1 MGLGKTYSTKYL
13 ADSNNN
19 TGAAGQVLST
29 TSTGIDWADAN
40 TLPGAGLWLEIGND
54 IYNSNTGNVG
64 IGTASPSFGT
74 GGGLQIT
81 NATQA
86 NLRFTDTS
94 ASTFITDLALSNDD
108 FYIIN
113 RASSGQLK
121 FRVNASN
128 EAMTIDSN
136 GNVGIGTTS
145 PSKKLEITGSTPTAG
160 DTTLHL
166 KVPTGN
172 ITAGVTEMGN
182 ILFSSSDA
190 SSGGTGSIAKI
201 STIAGAGTS
210 AWIGSGRPTDLAFF
224 TQPLGTSATLVEAM
238 RIDQDGKVGIGTTSP
253 SQKLEVSTSNY
264 NVSKFVGN
272 TDDGTGYV
280 GAVVEIESNN
290 DARGRGVYLT
300 HRLSTDTTDSEWYAG
315 VPYTGDGYSIG
326 NAAYGT
332 SINSDTGPAHKDQ
345 SKLFILENGNV
356 GIGTVGPGVKLDVV
370 GDVYLRQTTFTNIVR
385 PYSTQQLT
393 LLGGGANTLFVNGN
407 VGIGTTS
414 PAYKLDVEGSA
425 NNADI
430 GIRINNT
437 FDDNLATSNPT
448 SVLWLNA
455 ASNNGYLRVHGA
467 PANTAAKHQIDLGS
481 TAGSS
486 FLTFSPGGAEKMRI
500 TTLGGI
506 SFGSTGTAYGSSG
519 QVLTSA
525 GDASPTWTTPTTGT
539 VTGSGSATQVAF
551 WDGESSLTGSQNL
564 YWDSTNSHLGIGD
577 TTPGSRLKVTSGTSE
592 TSIYT
597 VDINH
602 VRNDANV
609 STMAMRLNVDLS
621 GADTTTADRTNYGL
635 FVDTDSSANG
645 DATHEHRIRGVGS
658 FVNFTGFTDVAQGG
672 HFLAESNYLL
682 GKTAQ
687 LVGVYAQAAHDT
699 SSTDGGVSNMYG
711 VFGTSSIQDL
721 GDVDNAF
728 GGYFSVSIST
738 NRGNANVGVTKG
750 VEGHIDIDKANTIT
764 YGEMMAVSGIIDNNE
779 GTVPTFGNQY
789 LFKGDYQGTK
799 GGNAY
804 GIYCE
809 GDKHYFDGNVG
820 IGTTSPGY
828 PFSLES
834 ATTGLISR
842 IYNTNAD
849 GQGLLIRA
857 GATTSATRVFQAA
870 SSDDT
875 KIMTV
880 NSNGNV
886 GIGTTSPSTRLEVSA
901 SATTSV
907 DIAHFS
913 NSNGSA
919 KIKHSLDGVGSGQIS
934 IFDASNNEDIRLST
948 QSDSWFNAGN
958 VGIGTV
964 DPSSLLSLGNAV
976 DAQKLL
982 LYDNSDF
989 NKYGF
994 GIQSNEFRQF
1004 YPSNSFL
1011 SIGTI
1016 STVDGST
1023 YAERMRIDSN
1033 GNVGIG
1039 TTSPSNKLEVVGSN
1053 AVRIHDGTDQGSIFF
1068 RGDRDDVY
1076 IKESNYQLL
1085 FGAPSGMVFE
1095 LDTNL
1100 NDNDVFNVMHRG
1112 SSRMYINGASG
1123 NVGIGVTSPIGKL
1136 NVSKDSTTDGL
1147 SQAITV
1153 SSSSVSTKRM
1163 NLGYVP
1169 GSNYAFID
1177 VINYAISNTNQA
1189 LSLQPNGGNVG
1200 IGTTSPIAPLH
1211 ITGPAPIATQP
1222 VIKVERT
1229 SPVVDYQDTNP
1240 TNGYLFFTER
1250 FSNLAG
1256 SVISTRKVM
1265 QNPGGEGVYTNFN
1278 HGLLTGQGTE
1288 HNQRNNSF
1296 HWKIDNSTNEVLTI
1310 NTSGNVG
1317 IGTTN
1322 PNAKLNVNGGIKIEG
1337 TNSLSFGGTVSIP
1350 AWGINSSGN
1359 DLIIND
1365 QATTVGDVLLT
1376 NAGNVG
1382 IGTTSPSYKL
1392 DVSGNG
1398 RFTSTVT
1405 AANFILSSDERLKE
1419 NIEKA
1424 CDNRIKAD
1432 WKTFELKTD
1441 KGQKRYGVIA
1451 QELEKTNP
1459 EFVREDTQGFK
1470 SVAYIDLLIAK
1481 IAELEARLEKA
1492 GI

>member
-1 MGLGKTYSTKYL
+1 
-13 ADSNNN
+13 
-19 TGAAGQVLST
+19 
-29 TSTGIDWADAN
+29 
-40 TLPGAGLWLEIGND
+40 
-54 IYNSNTGNVG
+54 
-64 IGTASPSFGT
+64 
-74 GGGLQIT
+74 
-81 NATQA
+81 
-86 NLRFTDTS
+86 
-94 ASTFITDLALSNDD
+94 
-108 FYIIN
+108 
-113 RASSGQLK
+113 
-121 FRVNASN
+121 
-128 EAMTIDSN
+128 
-136 GNVGIGTTS
+136 
-145 PSKKLEITGSTPTAG
+145 
-160 DTTLHL
+160 
-166 KVPTGN
+166 
-172 ITAGVTEMGN
+172 
-182 ILFSSSDA
+182 
-190 SSGGTGSIAKI
+190 
-201 STIAGAGTS
+201 
-210 AWIGSGRPTDLAFF
+210 
-224 TQPLGTSATLVEAM
+224 
-238 RIDQDGKVGIGTTSP
+238 
-253 SQKLEVSTSNY
+253 
-264 NVSKFVGN
+264 
-272 TDDGTGYV
+272 
-280 GAVVEIESNN
+280 
-290 DARGRGVYLT
+290 
-300 HRLSTDTTDSEWYAG
+300 
-315 VPYTGDGYSIG
+315 
-326 NAAYGT
+326 
-332 SINSDTGPAHKDQ
+332 
-345 SKLFILENGNV
+345 
-356 GIGTVGPGVKLDVV
+356 
-370 GDVYLRQTTFTNIVR
+370 
-385 PYSTQQLT
+385 
-393 LLGGGANTLFVNGN
+393 
-407 VGIGTTS
+407 
-414 PAYKLDVEGSA
+414 
-425 NNADI
+425 
-430 GIRINNT
+430 
-437 FDDNLATSNPT
+437 
-448 SVLWLNA
+448 
-455 ASNNGYLRVHGA
+455 
-467 PANTAAKHQIDLGS
+467 
-481 TAGSS
+481 
-486 FLTFSPGGAEKMRI
+486 
-500 TTLGGI
+500 
-506 SFGSTGTAYGSSG
+506 
-519 QVLTSA
+519 
-525 GDASPTWTTPTTGT
+525 
-539 VTGSGSATQVAF
+539 
-551 WDGESSLTGSQNL
+551 
-564 YWDSTNSHLGIGD
+564 
-577 TTPGSRLKVTSGTSE
+577 
-592 TSIYT
+592 
-597 VDINH
+597 
-602 VRNDANV
+602 
-609 STMAMRLNVDLS
+609 
-621 GADTTTADRTNYGL
+621 
-635 FVDTDSSANG
+635 
-645 DATHEHRIRGVGS
+645 
-658 FVNFTGFTDVAQGG
+658 
-672 HFLAESNYLL
+672 
-682 GKTAQ
+682 
-687 LVGVYAQAAHDT
+687 
-699 SSTDGGVSNMYG
+699 
-711 VFGTSSIQDL
+711 
-721 GDVDNAF
+721 
-728 GGYFSVSIST
+728 
-738 NRGNANVGVTKG
+738 
-750 VEGHIDIDKANTIT
+750 
-764 YGEMMAVSGIIDNNE
+764 
-779 GTVPTFGNQY
+779 
-789 LFKGDYQGTK
+789 
-799 GGNAY
+799 
-804 GIYCE
+804 
-809 GDKHYFDGNVG
+809 
-820 IGTTSPGY
+820 
-828 PFSLES
+828 
-834 ATTGLISR
+834 
-842 IYNTNAD
+842 
-849 GQGLLIRA
+849 
-857 GATTSATRVFQAA
+857 
-870 SSDDT
+870 
-875 KIMTV
+875 
-880 NSNGNV
+880 
-886 GIGTTSPSTRLEVSA
+886 
-901 SATTSV
+901 
-907 DIAHFS
+907 
-913 NSNGSA
+913 
-919 KIKHSLDGVGSGQIS
+919 
-934 IFDASNNEDIRLST
+934 
-948 QSDSWFNAGN
+948 
-958 VGIGTV
+958 
-964 DPSSLLSLGNAV
+964 
-976 DAQKLL
+976 
-982 LYDNSDF
+982 
-989 NKYGF
+989 
-994 GIQSNEFRQF
+994 
-1004 YPSNSFL
+1004 
-1011 SIGTI
+1011 
-1016 STVDGST
+1016 
-1023 YAERMRIDSN
+1023 MRIDSN